1 MKQDFR
7 AALDAAVTGRT
18 AFVGIGHPGLG
29 DDGFG
34 VRLAEAL
41 AASGV
46 ADVFIARTV
55 PENHVTALIKS
66 SFDSLVFIDAVS
78 TGADAG
84 SVVLLQS
91 DEIKSRFPQVSTHKF
106 SLGSLARL
114 IEMESAARVWL
125 LGVQPATL
133 QEGTGLSDAARTTLK
148 LLHRILLEMIP
159 RRTRTDAECI
169 NA

>member
-7 AALDAAVTGRT
+7 AALDEAVNGRT
-18 AFVGIGHPGLG
+18 AFVGIGNTGLG

-34 VRLAEAL
+34 VHLAEAL
-41 AASGV
+41 AASGL
-46 ADVFIARTV
+46 ADVFIACTV
-55 PENHVTALIKS
+55 PENHVTALINGR
-66 SFDSLVFIDAVS
+66 FDSLVFMDAVS

-84 SVVLLQS
+84 SVVLLPS

-114 IEMESAARVWL
+114 IEMESSARVWL

-133 QEGTGLSDAARTTLK
+133 REGTGLSDAARTTLE
-148 LLHRILLEMIP
+148 LLHRILLERVP
-159 RRTRTDAECI
+159 RRTRTEVECI